1 MKHYSRELRV
11 LSVMHLTLETK
22 DYRGLNLE
30 RSISNLT
37 KRLDRLDTVFFTPS
51 NKAGL
56 SHWKGKPIIPLDDW
70 IEIRDTPY
78 ALDFFPD
85 DFDQG
90 LTYIS
95 EGGLNRERKQE
106 DAKKWDSD
114 YQELMEYT
122 KNSNYGRIKCF
133 HCLLS
138 PDGDDPIFIG
148 INRLVIQ
155 GLSNGRQEKDLI
167 QYPCK
172 VVNRFEC
179 PYERNRITKDHN
191 IGSTNSDFDTEDLFR
206 LQKMSFLVEIALARV
221 RKEDLEI
228 QIKDKQGLLTALADR
243 DIFIMVLEQASDTLK
258 STEYLREISPGQD
271 IESILNYFT
280 GIQDKVCLEELRF
293 Y

>member
-1 MKHYSRELRV
+1 MKHYSSVLRV

-37 KRLDRLDTVFFTPS
+37 KRLDRLDTVFLTPS

-78 ALDFFPD
+78 AVDFFPD

-95 EGGLNRERKQE
+95 EYGLNRERKQE

-122 KNSNYGRIKCF
+122 KNPNYGRRKCF

-138 PDGDDPIFIG
+138 TDGDDPIFIG
-148 INRLVIQ
+148 INRLVAKGLNNGINQ
-155 GLSNGRQEKDLI
+155 GDEI
-167 QYPCK
+167 HYPCQI
-172 VVNRFEC
+172 VNRFQC
-179 PYERNRITKDHN
+179 PYERTNIKDDDVEA
-191 IGSTNSDFDTEDLFR
+191 TNSNINVEDLFR
-206 LQKMSFLVEIALARV
+206 LHKMALH
-221 RKEDLEI
+221 
-228 QIKDKQGLLTALADR
+228 
-243 DIFIMVLEQASDTLK
+243 
-258 STEYLREISPGQD
+258 
-271 IESILNYFT
+271 
-280 GIQDKVCLEELRF
+280 C
-293 Y
+293 